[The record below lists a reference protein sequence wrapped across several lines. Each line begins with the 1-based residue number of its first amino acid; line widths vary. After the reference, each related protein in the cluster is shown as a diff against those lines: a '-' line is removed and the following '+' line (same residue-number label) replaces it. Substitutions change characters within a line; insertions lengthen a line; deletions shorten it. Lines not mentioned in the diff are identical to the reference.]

1 MNQTEAYQGLFDDFS
16 QFRGDL
22 ANQRLRSYKILVS
35 EYFALKKTIIEK
47 DSKITSSFNPLK
59 LFNVSFDENTHSNI
73 LAWLFDP
80 YETHSQGDLFFKAF
94 LDYFNYEVTYSDYD
108 YQVRREFSGNEAIID
123 ILVYGK
129 EFIFYI
135 ENKTISPEGQE
146 QTNREY
152 RDMIRLATAL
162 NINDRNAYPIFLSPY
177 GQRPLNDEFR
187 PISYLQISYA
197 FKRVL
202 SNVASDYVRSFLSS
216 WLSIASNIGRV

>member
-1 MNQTEAYQGLFDDFS
+1 MNQIEAYQALFDDFS
-16 QFRGDL
+16 QFRGIL
-22 ANQRLRSYKILVS
+22 TNQRVRSYKALTSDYI
-35 EYFALKKTIIEK
+35 ALKKTIIEK
-47 DSKITSSFNPLK
+47 DSKITSNFNPIK

-94 LDYFNYEVTYSDYD
+94 LDYFNYDVNYSDFD

-123 ILVYGK
+123 ILVFGK

-135 ENKTISPEGQE
+135 ENKTISPEGPN
-146 QTNREY
+146 QTYREH
-152 RDMIRLATAL
+152 RDMLRLATAL
-162 NINDRNAYPIFLSPY
+162 SINERNVYPIFLSPY

-187 PISYLQISYA
+187 PISYIQLSYA

-202 SNVASDYVRSFLSS
+202 SNVASEYVRSFLSS

>member
-94 LDYFNYEVTYSDYD
+94 LDYFNYEITYSDFD

-135 ENKTISPEGQE
+135 ENKTFSPEGPE

-152 RDMIRLATAL
+152 RDMVRLATAL
-162 NINDRNAYPIFLSPY
+162 NINARNAYPIFVSPY

-187 PISYLQISYA
+187 PISYIQLSYA

-202 SNVASDYVRSFLSS
+202 SNVASEYVRSFLSS